1 MIGLPR
7 SATASE
13 PIAPIPTPTVLRPS
27 LRSLGEI
34 VDYYGRSR
42 WCRRRGC
49 SRDGDCEHSRVQ
61 RRLGLGPLGVG
72 SDGGHRARG
81 VEEGG
86 SSAPRGG
93 VPGGV
98 AATAATY
105 ATIPSTF
112 KASMVDYNQQ
122 LQDLST
128 RPNWFGHSAVHFLQ

>member
-1 MIGLPR
+1 M
-7 SATASE
+7 
-13 PIAPIPTPTVLRPS
+13 
-27 LRSLGEI
+27 
-34 VDYYGRSR
+34 
-42 WCRRRGC
+42 
-49 SRDGDCEHSRVQ
+49 Q

-105 ATIPSTF
+105 ATDPQYIQSL
-112 KASMVDYNQQ
+112 DGG
-122 LQDLST
+122 LQFNNFRISVQDQTGLAVVLCISCDKEYSCSGCR
-128 RPNWFGHSAVHFLQ
+128 RPLQNFNLN